1 MRGIGGQLPFGGQT
15 ACHLL
20 ARTLKFFLNKIDFFD
35 P

>member
-1 MRGIGGQLPFGGQT
+1 MRGIGGQLSFGCQT

-20 ARTLKFFLNKIDFFD
+20 ARTLKFLLNKIDFLD